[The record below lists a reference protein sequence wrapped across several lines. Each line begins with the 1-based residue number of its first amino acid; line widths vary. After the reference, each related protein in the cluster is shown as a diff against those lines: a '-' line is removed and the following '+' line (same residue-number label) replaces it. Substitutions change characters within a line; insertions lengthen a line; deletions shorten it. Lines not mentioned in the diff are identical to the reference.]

1 MEKISPKIK
10 RRVVQSAFGALLLS
24 SSCFSVA
31 AYAQA
36 GKGMDALAFGGVP
49 AADIPTQPVAAYN
62 GMVVSA
68 SDLAAKVGAQVL
80 KDGGNAADAAV
91 AVAYAM
97 AVTYP
102 AAGNIGGGGFLTIR
116 LPNGQAYFVDFREKA
131 PSAATET
138 MYQDKDGKVIPNAS
152 VLGWKAVGVP
162 GTVAGMELV
171 REKWGSKSRADLIS
185 PAIKLAKDGYVLTKE
200 DIELFSTSTADFAK
214 DPEAAKIFLKEDGSA
229 WKVGDVFRQE
239 DLARTLTLIAK
250 KGNDAFYKGKIAQ
263 QIVAASVKHGGI
275 LQMKDFE
282 TYQPRIMQPLT
293 CSYRGYTIDTAPPP
307 SGGGVAL
314 CEMLNIIGGY
324 DMRKLGLQTLP
335 SAQREIEAMRR
346 AYSDRRDLGD
356 PAFVQNNI
364 ERFLNSQYAADVRKT
379 LNFKHAVDSAALV
392 PGQVALAKTI
402 KPSVKQT
409 HEKNETTHFSIID
422 KDGMA
427 VSMTY
432 TLNGWFGA
440 RVVAGATG
448 IVMNDEM
455 DDFATAVGKANMY
468 GIVGSKA
475 NAIAPGKTPLSS
487 MTPTI
492 ISKDNQPFM
501 VIGSP
506 GGSRIPTIVLSV
518 LTGVIDYDLNIQQAI
533 NLPRIHQQWEP
544 VPVQLE
550 FNALSPKV
558 REALKKKG
566 YPLDLYSTWGIAEGI
581 VVGKDKDGK
590 RIYYGGT
597 DYRHPGGGAVG
608 E

>member
-1 MEKISPKIK
+1 MARLSLKVK
-10 RRVVQSAFGALLLS
+10 RNSLKSVFAAILLS
-24 SSCFSVA
+24 SSCFSISA
-31 AYAQA
+31 FAQA
-36 GKGMDALAFGGVP
+36 GNGVDPLAFGGTP
-49 AADIPTQPVAAYN
+49 AENIPMQPVTGYN

-80 KDGGNAADAAV
+80 KDGGNAVDAAV

-102 AAGNIGGGGFLTIR
+102 AAGNIGGGGFLTLR
-116 LPNGQAYFVDFREKA
+116 LPDGQAYFIDFREKA
-131 PSAATET
+131 PNGAIET
-138 MYQDKDGKVIPNAS
+138 MFQDKDGKVIPNLS

-162 GTVAGMELV
+162 GTVAGMELI
-171 REKWGSKSRADLIS
+171 RKKWGSKSREDLIK
-185 PAIKLAKDGYVLTKE
+185 PAIKLARDGYVLTKE
-200 DIELFSTSTADFAK
+200 DVALLSTATSDFAK
-214 DPEAAKIFLKEDGSA
+214 DPEAAKIFLKPDGSP
-229 WKVGDVFRQE
+229 WQVGDTFRQE
-239 DLARTLTLIAK
+239 DLAKTLSLIAK
-250 KGNDAFYKGKIAQ
+250 KGNDAFYKGKIAKD
-263 QIVAASVKHGGI
+263 IIAASKQHGGI
-275 LQMKDFE
+275 LQMRDFE
-282 TYQPRIMQPLT
+282 TYKPRVMRPLT
-293 CSYRGYTIDTAPPP
+293 CSYRGYIIDTAPPP
-307 SGGGVAL
+307 SAGGVAL
-314 CEMLNIIGGY
+314 CEMLNIIAGY
-324 DMRKLGLQTLP
+324 DMQKLGLQTLP
-335 SAQREIEAMRR
+335 SAQRQVEAMRR

-356 PAFVQNNI
+356 PAFVNNNI
-364 ERFLNSQYAADVRKT
+364 ERFLNLQYAADIRKS
-379 LNFKHAVDSAALV
+379 LNFKHAVNSAALV
-392 PGQVALAKTI
+392 PGQVALAKNV
-402 KPSVKQT
+402 KPGIKQT
-409 HEKNETTHFSIID
+409 REKNETTHFSIID
-422 KDGMA
+422 KNGMA

-440 RVVAGATG
+440 RVVAGNTG

-455 DDFATAVGKANMY
+455 DDFSTAAGQANMY

-475 NAIAPGKTPLSS
+475 NAVAPGKTPLSS

-492 ISKDNQPFM
+492 VSKDNQPFM

-550 FNALSPKV
+550 FNALRPTV
-558 REALKKKG
+558 RKALKQKG

-581 VVGKDKDGK
+581 VVGQDKDGK

-597 DYRHPGGGAVG
+597 DYRHAGGAAVG

>member
-1 MEKISPKIK
+1 MEIKAPKIK
-10 RRVVQSAFGALLLS
+10 EFFFKSTFAVLLLS
-24 SSCFSVA
+24 SSCFSVSA
-31 AYAQA
+31 FAQA
-36 GKGMDALAFGGVP
+36 GNGVDPLAFGGTP
-49 AADIPTQPVAAYN
+49 AADIPTQPVTGYN

-80 KDGGNAADAAV
+80 KDGGNAVDAAV

-102 AAGNIGGGGFLTIR
+102 AAGNIGGGGFLTLR
-116 LPNGQAYFVDFREKA
+116 LPDGQAYFIDFREKA
-131 PSAATET
+131 PNAATET
-138 MYQDKDGKVIPNAS
+138 MFQDKDGKVIPNLS
-152 VLGWKAVGVP
+152 VLGWKAIGVP
-162 GTVAGMELV
+162 GTVAGMELI
-171 REKWGSKSRADLIS
+171 RQKWGSKSREDLIK
-185 PAIKLAKDGYVLTKE
+185 PAIKLARDGYVLTKE
-200 DIELFSTSTADFAK
+200 DVALLSTSTSDFAK
-214 DPEAAKIFLKEDGSA
+214 DPKAAKIFLKPDGSA
-229 WKVGDVFRQE
+229 WQVGDILRQE
-239 DLARTLTLIAK
+239 DLAKTLTLIAK
-250 KGNDAFYKGKIAQ
+250 KGNDVFYKGQIAKD
-263 QIVAASVKHGGI
+263 IVAASKQHGGI

-282 TYQPRIMQPLT
+282 TYKPRIMRPLT
-293 CSYRGYTIDTAPPP
+293 CSYRGYIIDTAPPP

-314 CEMLNIIGGY
+314 CEMLNIISGY
-324 DMRKLGLQTLP
+324 DMKKLGLQTLP
-335 SAQREIEAMRR
+335 STQRQIEAMRR

-356 PAFVQNNI
+356 PAFVNNDI
-364 ERFLNSQYAADVRKT
+364 ERFLNLQYAADIRKS
-379 LNFKHAVDSAALV
+379 LNFKQAVNSAALV
-392 PGQVALAKTI
+392 PGQVALAKNV
-402 KPSVKQT
+402 KPSIKQT

-422 KDGMA
+422 KNGMA

-440 RVVAGATG
+440 RVVAGNTG

-455 DDFATAVGKANMY
+455 DDFSTAAGQANMY

-475 NAIAPGKTPLSS
+475 NAVAPGKTPLSS

-492 ISKDNQPFM
+492 VSKDNQPFM

-533 NLPRIHQQWEP
+533 NLPRVHQQWEP

-550 FNALSPKV
+550 FNALSPNV
-558 REALKKKG
+558 RNALKKKG

-581 VVGKDKDGK
+581 VVGHDQSGK
-590 RIYYGGT
+590 RIYYGGS
-597 DYRHPGGGAVG
+597 DYRHAGGAAVG